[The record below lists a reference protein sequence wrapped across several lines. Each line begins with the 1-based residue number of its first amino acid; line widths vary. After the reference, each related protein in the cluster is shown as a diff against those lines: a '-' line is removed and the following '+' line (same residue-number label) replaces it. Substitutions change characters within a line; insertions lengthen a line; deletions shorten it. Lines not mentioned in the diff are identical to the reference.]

1 MRKRS
6 SSKNKIFTTVLVF
19 VIIAVLCSCG
29 NTEAMAGSTETAE
42 TEYDKETAQ
51 AETAEQP
58 ENDDAAQTVDVV
70 QPEEHEEDAAVTE
83 VADLSSGQAGAS
95 VPSASA
101 VPGPAAV
108 EFKGNIYN
116 ADEAEGTEGVYFD
129 FSNSQDGYFGVHS
142 DSDARI
148 KIQVKKDD
156 ETYIYDPVN
165 GEDQFFPFQLGDGKY
180 KISAMKNIEGNKY
193 FELYSTSVDVTLADE
208 FEPFL
213 RPSQYANYAEDS
225 LCVVKAAGFNS
236 QSSDELDFI
245 SKVYDFVCSTVTYD
259 DEKALTVVSGYKP
272 VPDETMTTGKGICFD
287 YASLTASMLRSQ
299 GIPTKII
306 FGYVGKDELYHAWNM
321 FYTEKDGW
329 VTVEFKINPNEW
341 NRVDLT
347 FYANG
352 ADATFIGDG
361 TNYIDIYEY

>member
-1 MRKRS
+1 MKEPLQNSRKM
-6 SSKNKIFTTVLVF
+6 NKAAAFL
-19 VIIAVLCSCG
+19 L
-29 NTEAMAGSTETAE
+29 MAGMLLLLFRYSPVRTAAGG
-42 TEYDKETAQ
+42 YAI
-51 AETAEQP
+51 P
-58 ENDDAAQTVDVV
+58 EFRN
-70 QPEEHEEDAAVTE
+70 AVFNE
-83 VADLSSGQAGAS
+83 
-95 VPSASA
+95 SA
-101 VPGPAAV
+101 
-108 EFKGNIYN
+108 
-116 ADEAEGTEGVYFD
+116 AEGNGEAFVDMSSVG
-129 FSNSQDGYFGVHS
+129 SGYVAIHCN
-142 DSDARI
+142 SDAKI
-148 KIQVKKDD
+148 KFQVLMDD
-156 ETYIYDPVN
+156 LTFTYSVVN
-165 GEDQFFPFQLGDGKY
+165 GIDQIFPLQCGSGHYIFKV
-180 KISAMKNIEGNKY
+180 MKNIEDSKY
-193 FELYSTSVDVTLADE
+193 AELYKCEADVQIADP
-208 FEPFL
+208 FDPFL